1 MNKLLTLEHITA
13 AYDTKVVLRDVG
25 LTVWENDFLG
35 IIGPN
40 GGGKT
45 TLLKVILRLL
55 KPVAGTVAFYRD
67 GQPVASLNIGYLPQI
82 NKIDKRFPISVRE
95 VIASGLMAQT
105 RGARHLSKQQQQRV
119 AEVIVWMGLDALSR
133 RAIGELSGGQRQRVL
148 VARALAIRPAV
159 LLLDEPFTGL
169 DMPTQEMLMDL
180 FRALADG
187 GRALLMTTH
196 DLIGA
201 RAGCDRLYLLRRT
214 IVGSGRPE
222 ELADA
227 DPWIRAFDV
236 RPDNP
241 ILDALGVR
249 A

>member
-133 RAIGELSGGQRQRVL
+133 RAIGELSGGELQRVML
-148 VARALAIRPAV
+148 GRAIVSRPQM
-159 LLLDEPFTGL
+159 LILDEPNTYVDQKF
-169 DMPTQEMLMDL
+169 ESK
-180 FRALADG
+180 
-187 GRALLMTTH
+187 
-196 DLIGA
+196 
-201 RAGCDRLYLLRRT
+201 LYDLLREINQDT
-214 IVGSGRPE
+214 AVILVSHDVGTVLSLVKNVACVNESLHYHPG
-222 ELADA
+222 AD
-227 DPWIRAFDV
+227 V
-236 RPDNP
+236 
-241 ILDALGVR
+241 
-249 A
+249 

>member
-45 TLLKVILRLL
+45 TLLKV
-55 KPVAGTVAFYRD
+55 
-67 GQPVASLNIGYLPQI
+67 NIGYLPQI

-133 RAIGELSGGQRQRVL
+133 RAIGELSGGELQRVML
-148 VARALAIRPAV
+148 GRAIVSRPQM
-159 LLLDEPFTGL
+159 LILDEPNTYVDQKF
-169 DMPTQEMLMDL
+169 ESK
-180 FRALADG
+180 
-187 GRALLMTTH
+187 
-196 DLIGA
+196 
-201 RAGCDRLYLLRRT
+201 LYDLLREINQDT
-214 IVGSGRPE
+214 AVVLVSHDVGTVLSLVKNVACVNESLHYHPGADVSE
-222 ELADA
+222 EWMDEVY
-227 DPWIRAFDV
+227 RC
-236 RPDNP
+236 P
-241 ILDALGVR
+241 IELVGHGELPHRILKRHD
-249 A
+249 

>member
-105 RGARHLSKQQQQRV
+105 RGARHLSKQQQQRI
-119 AEVIVWMGLDALSR
+119 AKVIV
-133 RAIGELSGGQRQRVL
+133 
-148 VARALAIRPAV
+148 
-159 LLLDEPFTGL
+159 
-169 DMPTQEMLMDL
+169 
-180 FRALADG
+180 
-187 GRALLMTTH
+187 
-196 DLIGA
+196 
-201 RAGCDRLYLLRRT
+201 
-214 IVGSGRPE
+214 
-222 ELADA
+222 
-227 DPWIRAFDV
+227 
-236 RPDNP
+236 
-241 ILDALGVR
+241 
-249 A
+249 

>member
-133 RAIGELSGGQRQRVL
+133 RAIGELSGGELQRVML
-148 VARALAIRPAV
+148 GRAIVSRPQM
-159 LLLDEPFTGL
+159 LILDEPNTYVDQKFESKL
-169 DMPTQEMLMDL
+169 YDL
-180 FRALADG
+180 LREINQD
-187 GRALLMTTH
+187 TH
-196 DLIGA
+196 DVGTVLSLVKNVACVNESLHYHPGA
-201 RAGCDRLYLLRRT
+201 DVSEEWMDEVYRCPIEL
-214 IVGSGRPE
+214 VGHG
-222 ELADA
+222 EL
-227 DPWIRAFDV
+227 PHR
-236 RPDNP
+236 
-241 ILDALGVR
+241 ILKRHD
-249 A
+249 